1 MIDASKIG
9 KRFLIRRKLERR
21 GGPAPFALPREAPI
35 DVELLEVSAD
45 SDGNVLGFSLVRDLQ
60 VNESFWIEESLYDV
74 LTELPMSEPMKER
87 MRAKLMQ
94 TMLFAMRK
102 MYDDHLCSKCGRRLG
117 EHGFVTQ
124 TCPSPPTPS
133 PAP

>member
-60 VNESFWIEESLYDV
+60 ANESFWIEESLYDV
-74 LTELPMSEPMKER
+74 LTELPPTK
-87 MRAKLMQ
+87 
-94 TMLFAMRK
+94 AMAQGMTLKAVGKAFEEARK
-102 MYDDHLCSKCGRRLG
+102 GYNDHICPRCGYKLG
-117 EHGFVTQ
+117 EHGFVTMA
-124 TCPSPPTPS
+124 CPSPPSPT